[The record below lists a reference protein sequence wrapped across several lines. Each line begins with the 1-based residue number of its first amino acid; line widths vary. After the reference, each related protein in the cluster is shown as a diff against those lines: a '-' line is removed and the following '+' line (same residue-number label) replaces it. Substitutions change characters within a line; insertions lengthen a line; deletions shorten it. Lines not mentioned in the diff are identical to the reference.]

1 MESCTAGLPG
11 DRGTPGNS
19 KCKLLHSIVVFEVS
33 KVIPLIVMIG
43 RRSMLSGS
51 ESTNAYLLVGW
62 KGSPGTD
69 VTKMF

>member
-19 KCKLLHSIVVFEVS
+19 KCQLLHFIEVFEVS

>member
-19 KCKLLHSIVVFEVS
+19 KCQLLHLNVVFEVS